1 MWTLTCHLG
10 LKAIHQTDKQTIILI
25 KLRSY
30 KPSDF
35 DKNQKQ
41 KWNFGKYRHKTLCYE
56 TQLTERTLK
65 TNCVTVRGCNPVLSG
80 L

>member
-1 MWTLTCHLG
+1 MWTLTCQLG
-10 LKAIHQTDKQTIILI
+10 LKATHQTNRKTIILI

-30 KPSDF
+30 KPSVF

-41 KWNFGKYRHKTLCYE
+41 KWNFVKYRHKTLCYE

-65 TNCVTVRGCNPVLSG
+65 INLCNRMRL
-80 L
+80 